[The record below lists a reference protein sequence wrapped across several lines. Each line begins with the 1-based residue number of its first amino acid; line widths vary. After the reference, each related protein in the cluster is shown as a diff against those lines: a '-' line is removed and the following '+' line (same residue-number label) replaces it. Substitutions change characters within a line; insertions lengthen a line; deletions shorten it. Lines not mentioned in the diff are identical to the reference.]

1 VSQDHLI
8 GRQAMTGMA
17 WSIFATGGGRLI
29 SLASIAVLARLL
41 TPTHFGLVAF
51 SLVFIAYVEAVGDLG
66 TGAALIRWPERWR
79 DVAQVTFAINL
90 IMGAIWFGLT
100 VVCAPAI
107 AQFLGSADGVPV
119 LRALAW
125 TFLLKG
131 LGNTHDALLQRELRF
146 QARAIPEV
154 SLLVGKAAV
163 AIPLALA
170 GFGVWSLVWG
180 QLVGQALWTG
190 LLWVMVPWRPAGAF
204 PSRDIVRHVFGYG
217 RGIVAVNVLAAIV
230 HHVDVVVIGRA
241 FGAAALGLYQMADK
255 LPDLAITLVSRS
267 ASKVLFPVFGRLQT
281 GGESLRQMYATSLR
295 YLSLLTTPAAVAL
308 MLLAEPVVLTVLGA
322 QWLPS
327 VPILR
332 ALAAYA
338 GIRALSA
345 SAGDVLKAVGRPGA
359 LAALA
364 AARAVV
370 LIPALIFASTMGP
383 VAVAWM
389 LAAVTTIGTIANIAF
404 VCRVSGV
411 APSSILEAFRPSVG
425 AAAVLAVGVAI
436 ALRSTASLPPAL
448 QLMVAGVAGIVVYAA
463 AVRVISPATWREL
476 RQIVTERRELR
487 GGAATVLAR
496 AEARR

>member
-1 VSQDHLI
+1 MSQQHGI

-51 SLVFIAYVEAVGDLG
+51 ALVFIAYVEAIGDLG

-90 IMGAIWFGLT
+90 AMGVVWFGLT
-100 VVCAPAI
+100 VVSAPAI
-107 AQFLGSADGVPV
+107 ARFFGSAEGAPV
-119 LRALAW
+119 LQALAW
-125 TFLLKG
+125 TFLIKG

-146 QARAIPEV
+146 QARAVPEV
-154 SLLVGKAAV
+154 SLLVAKAAV
-163 AIPLALA
+163 AIPLAFA
-170 GFGVWSLVWG
+170 GFGAWSLVWG
-180 QLVGQALWTG
+180 QLIGQAVWTV
-190 LLWVMVPWRPAGAF
+190 LLWVMVPWRPARAL
-204 PSRDIVRHVFGYG
+204 PRVDIVRHVFAYG
-217 RGIVAVNVLAAIV
+217 RGIVAVNVLAAVV

-267 ASKVLFPVFGRLQT
+267 ASKVLFPVFGRLQA
-281 GGESLRQMYATSLR
+281 GADALREMYATSLR

-308 MLLAEPVVLTVLGA
+308 MLLAEPIVLTVLGA

-370 LIPALIFASTMGP
+370 LVPALIFASTMGP

-389 LAAVTTIGTIANIAF
+389 LAAVTTIGTVANIAF
-404 VCRVSGV
+404 VCRVG
-411 APSSILEAFRPSVG
+411 AIPPSTIIEAIRPSVG
-425 AAAVLAVGVAI
+425 AGALLAVGLAI
-436 ALRSTASLPPAL
+436 AMRWAETLPPAL
-448 QLMVAGVAGIVVYAA
+448 QLVVAAVVGITVYAA
-463 AVRVISPATWREL
+463 ALRVISPTTWREL
-476 RQIVTERRELR
+476 RQIVAERREGR
-487 GGAATVLAR
+487 GRSGAALAR
-496 AEARR
+496 AEAR

>member
-1 VSQDHLI
+1 MTHEHGI

-51 SLVFIAYVEAVGDLG
+51 AMVFIAYVEAIGDLG

-90 IMGAIWFGLT
+90 AMGAVWFGLT
-100 VVCAPAI
+100 LAAAPAI
-107 AQFLGSADGVPV
+107 AQFFGSADGVSV

-154 SLLVGKAAV
+154 SLLVAKAAV

-190 LLWVMVPWRPAGAF
+190 LLWVMVPWRPARAF
-204 PSRDIVRHVFGYG
+204 PRLDIARQLFAYG
-217 RGIVAVNVLAAIV
+217 RGIVAVNVLAAVV
-230 HHVDVVVIGRA
+230 HHVDVVVIGRV
-241 FGAAALGLYQMADK
+241 FGATALGLYQMADK

-281 GGESLRQMYATSLR
+281 GGDALREMYATSLR
-295 YLSLLTTPAAVAL
+295 YLSLLTTPAAAL
-308 MLLAEPVVLTVLGA
+308 LMVLAEPIVLTVLGA
-322 QWLPS
+322 QWLPA

-370 LIPALIFASTMGP
+370 LVPALILASAMGP

-389 LAAVTTIGTIANIAF
+389 LAAVTTMGTVANIAF
-404 VCRVSGV
+404 VCRVGAIRPATIVAALRPGIGV
-411 APSSILEAFRPSVG
+411 G
-425 AAAVLAVGVAI
+425 AVLAVGLAI
-436 ALRSTASLPPAL
+436 AMDWMASLPPAA
-448 QLMVAGVAGIVVYAA
+448 QLMVGSVVGITVYVAAL
-463 AVRVISPATWREL
+463 RVISPTTWREL
-476 RQIVTERRELR
+476 RRVVADRRALR
-487 GGAATVLAR
+487 GQAPAVLAR
-496 AEARR
+496 AEAR